1 MGAKDIARYSLS
13 RVIRSLDRGQDKINH
28 GIEAEMHQEL
38 TRRKLGSMGIEGFGI
53 PFDILASPVAMTR
66 DLSVGTFGSGG
77 AMVQTTVPPS
87 LIPILRN
94 KTACVR
100 LGATVL
106 AGLTSSLS
114 FPRQTSAATV
124 SALPESAT
132 GTKSS
137 PTLDQVMLS
146 PKRTNAIVEY
156 SRQLLIQSSVDVE
169 NWLREDL
176 LAQIGIKLDYFMLNG
191 QGAASEPLGI
201 TQTPGVGSVA
211 FGGTATWPAVLQFE
225 NALATA
231 NADQDMKPG
240 WVTTPNVRKAWKSI
254 AVALTGATTVSAR
267 PLWEKGGFN
276 DGTSDGI
283 VNDYRATATNQ
294 VLNNEVVFGNWKE
307 LILGLF
313 GTGIDILV
321 NPYSRD
327 TDGMIRITANC
338 YSDVAIR
345 HAASFC
351 VSADPGNQ

>member
-1 MGAKDIARYSLS
+1 
-13 RVIRSLDRGQDKINH
+13 
-28 GIEAEMHQEL
+28 
-38 TRRKLGSMGIEGFGI
+38 
-53 PFDILASPVAMTR
+53 
-66 DLSVGTFGSGG
+66 
-77 AMVQTTVPPS
+77 
-87 LIPILRN
+87 
-94 KTACVR
+94 

-106 AGLTSSLS
+106 TGLTGNLS

-124 SALPESAT
+124 NALSETAT
-132 GTKSS
+132 GAKSS
-137 PTLDQVMLS
+137 QTLDQDVLS
-146 PKRTNAIVEY
+146 PKRKAAIVEY

-169 NWLREDL
+169 NWLHEDL
-176 LAQIGIKLDYFMLNG
+176 FAQVGTKLDYFMLNG
-191 QGAASEPLGI
+191 QGASIEPMGI
-201 TQTPGVGSVA
+201 LEPPGVGSVP
-211 FGGTATWPAVLQFE
+211 FGGTATWPTVLQSE

-283 VNDYRATATNQ
+283 VNDYRTTATNQ
-294 VLNNEVVFGNWKE
+294 VLNNGVIFGNWKE

-327 TDGMIRITANC
+327 TDGMIRISANG
-338 YSDVAIR
+338 YLDVAIR
-345 HAASFC
+345 LAASFC
-351 VSADPGNQ
+351 VSADPGYQ

>member
-1 MGAKDIARYSLS
+1 VNALAETATGAKS
-13 RVIRSLDRGQDKINH
+13 
-28 GIEAEMHQEL
+28 
-38 TRRKLGSMGIEGFGI
+38 
-53 PFDILASPVAMTR
+53 
-66 DLSVGTFGSGG
+66 
-77 AMVQTTVPPS
+77 
-87 LIPILRN
+87 
-94 KTACVR
+94 
-100 LGATVL
+100 
-106 AGLTSSLS
+106 
-114 FPRQTSAATV
+114 
-124 SALPESAT
+124 SAT
-132 GTKSS
+132 F
-137 PTLDQVMLS
+137 DQVILS
-146 PKRTNAIVEY
+146 PKRTTAIVEY
-156 SRQLLIQSSVDVE
+156 SRQLVLQSSVDVE

-191 QGAASEPLGI
+191 QGAQSEPLGI
-201 TQTPGVGSVA
+201 LQTPGVGSVV
-211 FGGTATWPAVLQFE
+211 FGGTATWPEVLQFE

-240 WVTTPNVRKAWKSI
+240 WITTPTVRKAWKSI

-276 DGTSDGI
+276 DGTSDGL

-294 VLNNEVVFGNWKE
+294 VPNNLVVFGNFKE

-327 TDGMIRITANC
+327 TDGMIRISANC

-351 VSADPGNQ
+351 VSADSGAQ